1 MDAFNGNWSRRGLI
15 HIPVAPESPG
25 RPPKPTV
32 GEWTD
37 TRLREAHRRFHNGS
51 RDFLTLEGERV
62 YQARRKRA
70 QRAGAMSPVD
80 RVWAEKNAV
89 KSSWEMD
96 TRANRRARLTNTT
109 TE

>member
-15 HIPVAPESPG
+15 HVPVIPAPAPG
-25 RPPKPTV
+25 RPPKPVV

-51 RDFLTLEGERV
+51 RDLLTLEGERV

-70 QRAGAMSPVD
+70 QRAGHMNPVD
-80 RVWAEKNAV
+80 RAWATRQAIRW
-89 KSSWEMD
+89 SWVMD
-96 TRANRRARLTNTT
+96 ERANRR
-109 TE
+109 